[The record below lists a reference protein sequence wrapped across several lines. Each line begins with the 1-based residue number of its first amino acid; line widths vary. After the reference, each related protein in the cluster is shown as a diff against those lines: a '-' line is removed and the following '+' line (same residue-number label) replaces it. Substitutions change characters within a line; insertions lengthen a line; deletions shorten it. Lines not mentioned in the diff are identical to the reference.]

1 MDHQARPDAG
11 RRSAS
16 VTPRRRTLDVGGY
29 ELAVHSSPGKPDAP
43 VFVLVHGIGMS
54 HRYLARLHGELARAG
69 TVHSVDLP
77 GFGGTRRPSS
87 RMSIAD
93 GAAALGG
100 ALDALGVAG
109 VVLVGHSMGAQF
121 VTELAARRPSLVAQ
135 LVLIGPAIDPRRARP
150 LVQVLDLTRD
160 ALKEP
165 PSGNALTFVDYLR
178 CGPRWYLTE
187 LTPLLTYRTD
197 ERLRD
202 VVAPTLVIRGTDD
215 PIARRAWCTE
225 LAELATDGSLV
236 EIPGHRHLVQHTA
249 AARTAAAVLTFARSA
264 AVEP

>member
-1 MDHQARPDAG
+1 MTHPATNAQPT
-11 RRSAS
+11 S
-16 VTPRRRTLDVGGY
+16 VTRTVDVGGY
-29 ELAVHSSPGKPDAP
+29 ELTVQSSYRAPGEP

-54 HRYLARLHGELARAG
+54 HRYLARLHGALAQSG

-77 GFGGTRRPSS
+77 GFGGTRRPSE

-100 ALDALGVAG
+100 ALDALGVSAA
-109 VVLVGHSMGAQF
+109 VLVGHSMGAQF
-121 VTELAARRPSLVAQ
+121 VTELAARRPALVAH

-150 LVQVLDLTRD
+150 LLQVVDLARD

-165 PSGNALTFVDYLR
+165 PSGNALTFRDYVR
-178 CGPRWYLTE
+178 CGPRWYFTE
-187 LTPLLTYRTD
+187 LTPLLAYRTD

-215 PIARRAWCTE
+215 PIARRGWCDE
-225 LAELATDGSLV
+225 LTAVAADGSLV

-249 AARTAAAVLTFARSA
+249 AEGTAAAVVEFANRDVALDS
-264 AVEP
+264 

>member
-1 MDHQARPDAG
+1 MDPQAGSDP
-11 RRSAS
+11 RRA

-29 ELAVHSSPGKPDAP
+29 ELAVHTSPGQPDAP

-93 GAAALGG
+93 GATALGG
-100 ALDALGVAG
+100 ALDLLGVAG

-121 VTELAARRPSLVAQ
+121 VTELAARRPAPVAR
-135 LVLIGPAIDPRRARP
+135 LVLIGPAIDPRRAHP
-150 LVQVLDLTRD
+150 LVQALDLTRD

-165 PSGNALTFVDYLR
+165 PSGNALTFLDYVR

-187 LTPLLTYRTD
+187 LAPMLAYRTD

-202 VVAPTLVIRGTDD
+202 VVAPTLVIRGGND
-215 PIARRAWCTE
+215 PIARQDWC
-225 LAELATDGSLV
+225 AELAALPGVGALV
-236 EIPGHRHLVQHTA
+236 TIPGHRHLVQHTA
-249 AARTAAAVLTFARSA
+249 AARTAAAVLTFARRV
-264 AVEP
+264 AVGP

>member
-1 MDHQARPDAG
+1 M
-11 RRSAS
+11 
-16 VTPRRRTLDVGGY
+16 TPRRRTLDVGGY
-29 ELAVHSSPGKPDAP
+29 ELAVHTSAGPPDAP

-77 GFGGTRRPSS
+77 GFGGTRRPAA

-100 ALDALGVAG
+100 ALDRLGVAG

-121 VTELAARRPSLVAQ
+121 VTELAARRPALVAR
-135 LVLIGPAIDPRRARP
+135 LVLIGPATDRRRARP
-150 LVQVLDLTRD
+150 LVQALDLARD

-187 LTPLLTYRTD
+187 LTSMLTYRTD
-197 ERLRD
+197 ERLGD

-215 PIARRAWCTE
+215 PIARREWCTD
-225 LAELATDGSLV
+225 LAAVAADGSLV
-236 EIPGHRHLVQHTA
+236 EIPGQRHLVQHTA
-249 AARTAAAVLTFARSA
+249 AARTADAVLAFARR
-264 AVEP
+264 VGVGP